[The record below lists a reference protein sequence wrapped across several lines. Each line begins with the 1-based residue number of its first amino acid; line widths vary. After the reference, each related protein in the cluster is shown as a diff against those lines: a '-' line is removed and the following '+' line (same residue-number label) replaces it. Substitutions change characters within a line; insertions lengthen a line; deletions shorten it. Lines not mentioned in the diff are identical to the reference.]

1 MIWLIKIKFIKYVH
15 IISGG
20 TKIQGNKKLTFVVN
34 LLDASYKWSFYQEI
48 HINWQKM
55 IVFLPKNILFYMPLW
70 YLHNMTNM
78 SEKAI

>member
-20 TKIQGNKKLTFVVN
+20 TKIQGNKKHTFVVN

-48 HINWQKM
+48 HIIDK
-55 IVFLPKNILFYMPLW
+55 K
-70 YLHNMTNM
+70 
-78 SEKAI
+78 